1 MVHCSGMTTTHSLHC
16 PQNVFNV
23 YVNTAVAVIL
33 LPTSSLSL
41 SQILSPLGK
50 EKKMVFKSPSTKTNW
65 VTKVKIALETTGL
78 NQACLS
84 QGLGNHNVSFYFQ
97 AQGDRCRQQ
106 LWDANSGRCQLY
118 RSYKCT
124 LMSELYFYYVK

>member
-1 MVHCSGMTTTHSLHC
+1 MVHCSGVTTTHSLHC

-78 NQACLS
+78 NQVRLS
-84 QGLGNHNVSFYFQ
+84 QGLGNHNVSTFKLKVIDVASNYGLRTADAVNSTGPTNVLSCQ
-97 AQGDRCRQQ
+97 RCI
-106 LWDANSGRCQLY
+106 SI
-118 RSYKCT
+118 
-124 LMSELYFYYVK
+124 M

>member
-1 MVHCSGMTTTHSLHC
+1 MVHSSGVTTTHSLHC

-41 SQILSPLGK
+41 SQILLPLGK

-84 QGLGNHNVSFYFQ
+84 QGLGNHNVSTFKLKVIDV
-97 AQGDRCRQQ
+97 ASNCGLRTADVV
-106 LWDANSGRCQLY
+106 NSTGPINVLSCQ
-118 RSYKCT
+118 SCISV
-124 LMSELYFYYVK
+124 M